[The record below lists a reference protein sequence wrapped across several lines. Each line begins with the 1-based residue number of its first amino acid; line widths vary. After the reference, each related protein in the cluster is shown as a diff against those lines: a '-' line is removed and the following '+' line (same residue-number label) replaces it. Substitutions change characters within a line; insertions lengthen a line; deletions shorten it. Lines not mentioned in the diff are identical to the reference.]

1 MGEPGVTLR
10 LEKAGRQEEEE
21 KLFFKRWNIMDTTLS
36 AGQDLTIEERKHE
49 KLPCRRRQRPSNNG
63 RYPRETAKRW
73 TAHKAGLVG
82 SPPPEL
88 QRCSAKLGRTQDAV
102 VLFQPRT
109 ENHVGE
115 NPIGESK
122 CRLIGYL
129 GCVMLSGRAAEPA
142 SGGPGESCNW
152 VV

>member
-21 KLFFKRWNIMDTTLS
+21 KLFFQRWNIMDTTLS

-102 VLFQPRT
+102 VLFQPKDGKSRRR
-109 ENHVGE
+109 
-115 NPIGESK
+115 ESHWRIQMSAY
-122 CRLIGYL
+122 RLL
-129 GCVMLSGRAAEPA
+129 GLCDVV
-142 SGGPGESCNW
+142 GESCRACKW
-152 VV
+152 RAGRRVATG